1 MLIFSFLKHLKLGL
15 KTDRNECYGKNLVFL
30 DDSELIQKL
39 KIVEFKFRFP
49 DQQNQI
55 TKENRELFDISNKF
69 LKCVNYQMNMR
80 LCH

>member
-1 MLIFSFLKHLKLGL
+1 MY
-15 KTDRNECYGKNLVFL
+15 YGKILVFL
-30 DDSELIQKL
+30 DDSAFIQNL

-55 TKENRELFDISNKF
+55 TKENRELFDISNNF

-80 LCH
+80 LYH

>member
-1 MLIFSFLKHLKLGL
+1 VY
-15 KTDRNECYGKNLVFL
+15 YGKILVFL
-30 DDSELIQKL
+30 DDSAFIQNL

-55 TKENRELFDISNKF
+55 TKEKRELFDISNKF

-80 LCH
+80 L